1 MNTEPLPEDE
11 PRRTGPPPPPPHG
24 FDPSALFV
32 VLDGLRRV
40 APREVQG
47 QLTDLI
53 REFLL
58 TLRSLIDWYLERLDR
73 PRRVLAPARRELPD
87 DPAGRGVVG
96 LEGRAGLGLRPA
108 AVDEVGARGRR
119 GAGSGGRRDRGL
131 GGHRSSY
138 RELRG
143 LAAPQAGRTNPP
155 RAQSAPP
162 IRERATPFGLP
173 RVRGIVTPC
182 TITPDRRPPRQARR

>member
-1 MNTEPLPEDE
+1 MSTEPLRDTEQ
-11 PRRTGPPPPPPHG
+11 PRTEGQPPPHS

-73 PRRVLAPARRELPD
+73 ED
-87 DPAGRGVVG
+87 
-96 LEGRAGLGLRPA
+96 
-108 AVDEVGARGRR
+108 
-119 GAGSGGRRDRGL
+119 
-131 GGHRSSY
+131 
-138 RELRG
+138 
-143 LAAPQAGRTNPP
+143 
-155 RAQSAPP
+155 
-162 IRERATPFGLP
+162 
-173 RVRGIVTPC
+173 
-182 TITPDRRPPRQARR
+182 RPPEVEEIRID